1 LKHSLKEPILLKL
14 CLSGIFIFFIFS
26 IVREITLLPIFI
38 EVGLTPFYAEKVS
51 YIIFSVF
58 ILIAYK
64 KILIENDVHIKQPLS
79 FSNISVKNIFSA
91 ITISFLFVPLA
102 FGFNAIE
109 VLIVAQFSPEAAS
122 NLWDFKPQEVVIERN
137 DKLGSSF
144 ATFLLFALVHSLVG
158 PLVEEMIYRGPL
170 LSKCKNKYALLGA
183 ILITSVLFTIIHSN
197 AQQYL
202 QLFIFSLVVAYLTIK
217 TGRIVYAFILH
228 SGYNLFSW
236 LMEGHNMLLLFT
248 NKPIDAL
255 HRITLWK
262 SELSLMLISL
272 ILIIYLWRILL
283 RNDPLCQDS
292 CRLK

>member
-1 LKHSLKEPILLKL
+1 
-14 CLSGIFIFFIFS
+14 
-26 IVREITLLPIFI
+26 VREITLLPIFI